1 MGDLSQMEKSH
12 KTTLES
18 GLEPPRTH
26 TRRHHRRQGRP
37 KGHEGHTTTKQQT
50 TNKDEHA
57 YLDEMLHY
65 AHACVRGGGLGVEG
79 SSPMTPRGEAPK
91 NPAGTNALGPV
102 GIPPKAK
109 ATALPLQNPAAA
121 GLFFFVCRPAA
132 TSTVDVLPNPKQ
144 PASSMP

>member
-1 MGDLSQMEKSH
+1 MDM
-12 KTTLES
+12 
-18 GLEPPRTH
+18 
-26 TRRHHRRQGRP
+26 
-37 KGHEGHTTTKQQT
+37 EGHTTTKQQA

-102 GIPPKAK
+102 GIGPKAP
-109 ATALPLQNPAAA
+109 LPAQQSPAAA
-121 GLFFFVCRPAA
+121 GLFFFSFFFFVFPLGGPAHN
-132 TSTVDVLPNPKQ
+132 LQ
-144 PASSMP
+144 G